1 MKRFLTRWYL
11 LNKRLLKKPVF
22 IMILCVTGTGSLIY
36 QLWLTVLQ
44 ERRQRRLT
52 REGLETL
59 REIKR
64 VLEDKNYDD

>member
-1 MKRFLTRWYL
+1 MIRTVALIC
-11 LNKRLLKKPVF
+11 
-22 IMILCVTGTGSLIY
+22 IMVLCVTGTGSLIY

-59 REIKR
+59 KEIKR
-64 VLEDKNYDD
+64 VLEEDNR

>member
-1 MKRFLTRWYL
+1 MMLRNIAL
-11 LNKRLLKKPVF
+11 VF